1 MGQFRVRNFTL
12 IFLIPLVFSIGIIP
26 ALAQMESL
34 RITGFQYP
42 EIDSTFNVK
51 LFVEGE
57 STASGGTFNVD
68 VITYPKE
75 DPTSLTDQY
84 VTKLYSGTNMLKID
98 LESGLLPYKPNIP
111 YILEVRHAA
120 IVSTFEFVPV
130 DKSSGAVPPI
140 IETPSTVSPLE
151 QLMEENEELK
161 KPLKGK
167 DAIIMEQIKV
177 IMDLAN
183 MIKNTIFVP
192 ILNYFEI

>member
-1 MGQFRVRNFTL
+1 MKIIISL
-12 IFLIPLVFSIGIIP
+12 AIIPLILSIGIIP
-26 ALAQMESL
+26 AFAQMESL

-75 DPTSLTDQY
+75 DPTLLTDQY

-111 YILEVRHAA
+111 YILEVRHTD

-140 IETPSTVSPLE
+140 IETPSMVSPLE
-151 QLMEENEELK
+151 QLLEENEELK
-161 KPLKGK
+161 KQLKGK

-183 MIKNTIFVP
+183 MIKNTIFVS